1 MKNKYIYHSK
11 ISEPKFREILRL
23 FLLDLTATQVAEIT
37 HISRNTMNAIFD
49 KIRIRIFEIC
59 VNDFP
64 VEPEKEEF
72 EADESYFGPKRI
84 RGKRGRGAGSKTIVF
99 GLYKRCGKVY
109 TEIVPD
115 VKSATLSAI
124 IRGRA
129 DIESVIHTDGWR
141 GYDGLVDLGYEKH
154 FRVYHGANEF
164 SDGAGNHI
172 NGIESFWGYAKHRL
186 IKFNGVPK
194 NKFIF
199 YLKETEFR
207 FNNRGNDLY
216 NILLKDFREN
226 PL

>member
-11 ISEPKFREILRL
+11 ISEAKFREILRL

-37 HISRNTMNAIFD
+37 HVSRNTINVIFG
-49 KIRIRIFEIC
+49 KIRNRIFEISI
-59 VNDFP
+59 NSSP
-64 VEPEKEEF
+64 VKPEIEEF
-72 EADESYFGPKRI
+72 EADESYFGPRRV
-84 RGKRGRGAGSKTIVF
+84 RGKRGRGAASKTIVF
-99 GLYKRCGKVY
+99 GLYKRDGKVY
-109 TEIVPD
+109 TEIVSD

-129 DIESVIHTDGWR
+129 DIKSVIHTDGWR

-154 FRVYHGANEF
+154 FRVHHGANEF
-164 SDGAGNHI
+164 SDGSGNHI

-186 IKFNGVPK
+186 TKFKGIPK
-194 NKFIF
+194 DKFIF

-207 FNNRGNDLY
+207 FNNRGTDSY
-216 NILLKDFREN
+216 QFLLKDFRDF

>member
-1 MKNKYIYHSK
+1 MKNKYIYRSK
-11 ISEPKFREILRL
+11 ISEAKFREILRL

-37 HISRNTMNAIFD
+37 HVSRNSINVIFN
-49 KIRIRIFEIC
+49 KIRNRIFEIS
-59 VNDFP
+59 VDNFP
-64 VEPEKEEF
+64 IEPEKEEF

-99 GLYKRCGKVY
+99 GLYKRGGKVY
-109 TEIVPD
+109 TEIVHD
-115 VKSATLSAI
+115 VKAATLQAI

-164 SDGAGNHI
+164 SKGNGKHI
-172 NGIESFWGYAKHRL
+172 NGIESFWGYAKQRL
-186 IKFNGVPK
+186 VKFNGVSK
-194 NKFIF
+194 DKFII

-216 NILLKDFREN
+216 NILLKDFRGF